1 MHLFDIKIPS
11 ERQKK
16 AIYQKMIDK
25 EYSNTILAELV
36 EHSPIIIQ
44 NSRLTHQAEKIWM
57 YGRTTIQPYKVLL
70 LTCMVNCT
78 VGTPMPWLCSVVWWS
93 VHWALSW
100 TTWVLVLAGARCCAF
115 EMCGEKKMQAPLLGL
130 AKSIYLHNM
139 LLDQPLA
146 QVFVH

>member
-25 EYSNTILAELV
+25 EYSNTILAELI

-44 NSRLTHQAEKIWM
+44 NSSNSS
-57 YGRTTIQPYKVLL
+57 GRKNLDVWLYDH
-70 LTCMVNCT
+70 MT
-78 VGTPMPWLCSVVWWS
+78 VQGATFNMHGQLYRGTPMPWLCSVVWWS
-93 VHWALSW
+93 VHWAPSW